1 MTSSSLVIMIIDDS
15 MFEDNENFSLR
26 IDSVPSNITIGDPR
40 EATVTIVDDESNN
53 HNYNLLC
60 YRE

>member
-15 MFEDNENFSLR
+15 MFEDNENFSLT
-26 IDSVPSNITIGDPR
+26 IDSVSSNITIGDPH
-40 EATVTIVDDESNN
+40 EVTVTIVDDESNN
-53 HNYNLLC
+53 HYYNLLC